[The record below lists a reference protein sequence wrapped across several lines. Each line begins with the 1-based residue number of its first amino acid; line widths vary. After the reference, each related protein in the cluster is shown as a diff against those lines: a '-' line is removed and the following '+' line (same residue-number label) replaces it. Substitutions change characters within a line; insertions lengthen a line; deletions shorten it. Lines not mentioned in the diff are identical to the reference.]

1 MIPKKY
7 GIDPVECKYLECIDY
22 SAKSCAR
29 NCIVERTQEEVT
41 GDMDN
46 FTVARVSAQQAKEKV
61 EAGSGL
67 LVCAYDDEEKFKRNH
82 LSGAIPLGKFR
93 SKLTSIPKNQEII
106 FYCA

>member
-1 MIPKKY
+1 M
-7 GIDPVECKYLECIDY
+7 
-22 SAKSCAR
+22 
-29 NCIVERTQEEVT
+29 ERTQEEVT